1 MVLQVSRGSRVVGW
15 AENRVLRRAVFAVA
29 FIVCAALLI
38 AGLEPVEAWAAP
50 RGAESPSAPVA
61 GPTDSK
67 DPVDFPSAA
76 IRARATGQRV
86 EVTAERSESST
97 TWVNPDGSVTTEQF
111 AAPVRF
117 KNDKG
122 EWASFNTDLVE
133 KADGSLAPASVPE
146 GVVLAGEVNGTDAQP
161 AEVASLSGGAAD
173 SQIAVTW
180 PDTLGAPRVEGS
192 TATYAKAWPG
202 IDLRVTATRDGFEQS
217 FIIAD
222 RTAAEAYAADQ
233 SGSAVTW
240 DVPLSIPDGVT
251 AREIQGERVEFVD
264 SAGNVVSRF
273 EAPMAWDA
281 FVDAKSQEH
290 TQHAGVGVQLVDQ
303 TSDGVT
309 LRLSVDRAWLLD
321 SARVFPV
328 TVDPVYASASARPT
342 FDAFVQSNI
351 SSDRSSE
358 QELKVGTY
366 DGRAKARSFLTF
378 STASFKGVKVQSA
391 SLKVWESWSYSCTPK
406 PLEVWST
413 KSVASAAMRWSS
425 QPALASRVGSVNVAK
440 GHSSSCA
447 AGWVSIPITSVV
459 QSWSTSSAGSASLA
473 LKAASETDVNGWKR
487 FASMESTTPPSIVF
501 TYDRKPNVAA
511 VPTVAGTAT
520 YGADTYVASKRPVVS
535 TTATDPDGNSMRAN
549 IEVHTS
555 TAGTTD
561 SFVTKC
567 ATGLGASGS
576 TLSCTLPADLPDNKT
591 LYVRAK
597 VVDELSVWSASWS
610 GWKTIK
616 TAQLKPAAP
625 TITCQGYTNG
635 SWVQSPPSAN
645 VPCTITVPSLG
656 GNNQAVQLDYR
667 VDGNTAATAVAVTAG
682 KSATMS
688 LPKSAGGHQIRA
700 RVYSASRM
708 QSDAAVFTIGWGGPA
723 LYSPSRLEASNGA
736 FNVLAK
742 APPRT
747 ANETTVSARMQW
759 RMSGSDDPWTN
770 AGAATPVT
778 AALGKETVYS
788 GTFDA
793 AAALAAANK
802 TSRGPVRMDFQVCFT
817 YSGVKSPM
825 CTGTVAPTVVVRVPH
840 AFGDGY
846 PTTDVETGQVAL
858 YTGEFQTSDTDVT
871 VPGYGSDITL
881 SRSHLSFTGS
891 GDVKAWPVDPVTG
904 VFGPGFTANLEGDD
918 SAGLA
923 GVEVIDQRMSDG
935 SIALMG
941 EDGDALVFVNPSG
954 KRETVTGTLV
964 PGTTDTELSGVTAKI
979 TGTAA
984 APTLVVTESDGT
996 VTTFQPASGGAGKNL
1011 EFRPVSIAAV
1021 GDGSS
1026 TTFGYDAATGVVT
1039 RIVAPLPD
1047 GLPADSCPPSGVLQP
1062 GCRALDLT
1070 YQTVTDPNGKSA
1082 QRLVKVSA
1090 VLFDPASKQM
1100 VTTPVTTYTYDSLTR
1115 LSSVTDVR
1123 SGLKTTYTWDGSST
1137 RLKTITPSGLAGYT
1151 MNYAPN
1157 PDASIP
1163 TMVVKNVQRE
1173 GQTAGAPAVQVA
1185 SIVYDIATSGDGLP
1199 DLSREGVKAW
1209 VKDTEGSPEFEAQ
1222 VPVKGYAVF
1231 DSDHPVNALVGKDVS
1246 AADLQYASL
1255 SYINADAYTINT
1267 ATFGA
1272 GAWQMDATWYDTK
1285 GNVVR
1290 TLDEDAVNA
1299 TLADPRMSQAQVD
1312 DLSTQTF
1319 YNSDTTDASG
1329 KTILPAGSRVE
1340 QTFGPARDVMLNNGS
1355 TARVRPHSRTIYDE
1369 GAPNSGLNAATGQPY
1384 SLATTVVSDAVTT
1397 GSGPD
1402 SVSVVET
1409 VSTTKNGYNPI
1420 DGSAAT
1426 STTSGWTLGTPT
1438 TVTDNAGRVTK
1449 QAFDARG
1456 KVVTTIA
1463 PASNGADA
1471 GTTRTIYYTAGANT
1485 ADASC
1490 GGSDQAK
1497 AWAGEVCRVFPAAA
1511 PSEGPS
1517 MPSTRITG
1525 YDYWLAPTTTV
1536 ETSGSATRTSSVTYD
1551 AAGRAIYTKTST
1563 SGLAGSVPM
1572 DAIFTQYNPA
1582 TGLVDAV
1589 GVANSAGTGIGGAK
1603 QTYTYDA
1610 WGKQLTS
1617 TNQLGDVT
1625 TTTYDAKA
1633 RVTSI
1638 NDGKGVTSFEYDGTD
1653 ANGKEERRGLVTK
1666 QTVTRGAGTPLE
1678 YRAAYDAT
1686 GTLTTETLPAGI
1698 TARHLLDEA
1707 GEEIGLSYSGQ
1718 LTDPDTGEVTSGEW
1732 IAWSQ
1737 TNDVSGRVRTDTS
1750 TFASQIATTAG
1761 VTPEAEVTQAV
1772 DVNPLDFD
1780 HRYSYDKAGNLA
1792 KVEDLT
1798 KAPEGENTASP
1809 YVVREY
1815 TFTAKGARASLKET
1829 IHADGTPTGTV
1840 TAGKTQSL
1848 TYDTADR
1855 STGGYVYDLFGRQTK
1870 VPAAH
1875 TPNPGKG
1882 NISLAYF
1889 DSDLPHKITQGDT
1902 TTTFDLDVLAR
1913 RLTQTTTTPSGVTT
1927 TTRHYADDS
1936 DNPAWV
1942 DVKEPNGIV
1951 ETTRFAG
1958 SISGD
1963 LGATIKT
1970 DGAAELT
1977 LPNIRGDIVTTIPIA
1992 AETASESPAETI
2004 TGWAGFEEYGTPV
2017 DPEQARSVAGPLGY
2031 GWLGAKERSTTD
2043 VTAGLTLM
2051 GVRLYNQTTGNFTSA
2066 DPVPGGNATA
2076 YNYPTDPI
2084 NQHDISG
2091 ACSGT
2096 SRVMCPTEGG
2106 FGQSYWGPTGI
2117 RGGRSGK
2124 SARVKSSSGRSKG
2137 GKSRSNGPKKTAYS
2151 RFSPNSRVRANKYF
2165 NIPAANGVYTIHY
2178 KNGKIYVGRSV
2189 NMYRRI
2195 GTHQRNG
2202 KLSKNGGVLEIEF
2215 KRVSGGYKRTRITEN
2230 GTYHHYKNRGYN
2242 MENKIRPCRYRNCR

>member
-1 MVLQVSRGSRVVGW
+1 MEQ
-15 AENRVLRRAVFAVA
+15 
-29 FIVCAALLI
+29 
-38 AGLEPVEAWAAP
+38 AAP
-50 RGAESPSAPVA
+50 ASGGV
-61 GPTDSK
+61 
-67 DPVDFPSAA
+67 VDFPSAV
-76 IRARATGQRV
+76 IQARATGKRV
-86 EVTAERSESST
+86 EVTAERSESSS
-97 TWVNPDGSVTTEQF
+97 TWVNADGSVTTEQF

-133 KADGSLAPASVPE
+133 KADGSLAPTSVPE
-146 GVVLAGEVNGTDAQP
+146 GVVLAGEVKGTDAQP

-180 PDTLGAPRVEGS
+180 PDALGAPRVEGP

-202 IDLRVTATRDGFEQS
+202 IDLQVTATRDGFEQS

-222 RTAAEAYAADQ
+222 RTAAESYAADQ
-233 SGSAVTW
+233 SGSLVTW
-240 DVPLSIPDGVT
+240 DVPLSIPEGVT
-251 AREIQGERVEFVD
+251 AREITGERVEFVD
-264 SAGNVVSRF
+264 AAGNVVSRF

-281 FVDAKSQEH
+281 FVDVKSREH
-290 TQHAGVGVQLVDQ
+290 TQHTGVSVQLVEQ
-303 TSDGVT
+303 EATAVT
-309 LRLSVDRAWLLD
+309 LRLSLSREWLLD
-321 SARVFPV
+321 EARVFPV
-328 TVDPVYASASARPT
+328 TVDPVYASATTRPT

-358 QELKVGTY
+358 RELKVGTY
-366 DGRAKARSFLTF
+366 DGSAKARSFLTF
-378 STASFKGVKVQSA
+378 STASFKGLKVQSA
-391 SLKVWESWSYSCTPK
+391 SLKLYESWSYSCTPTA
-406 PLEVWST
+406 LEVWST
-413 KSVASAAMRWSS
+413 NAAATSAVRWRAQPGLVAK
-425 QPALASRVGSVNVAK
+425 QGSVTVAK

-447 AGWVSIPITSVV
+447 AGWVSIPITGLA
-459 QSWSTSSAGSASLA
+459 QSWATSSAGSASLA

-501 TYDRKPNVAA
+501 TYDRKPNAAA

-535 TTATDPDGNSMRAN
+535 TVGTDPDGNSMRAN

-597 VVDELSVWSASWS
+597 VVDELGVWSASWS

-616 TAQLKPAAP
+616 TAQVKPAAP
-625 TITCQGYTNG
+625 TITCQSYSNG
-635 SWVQSPPSAN
+635 SWTTNVPGAN
-645 VPCTITVPSLG
+645 VPCTITAPALT

-667 VDGNTAATAVAVTAG
+667 IDGATVAATVAVTAG
-682 KSATMS
+682 KSVTVS
-688 LPKSAGGHQIRA
+688 LPKTAGGHQIRA
-700 RVYSASRM
+700 RVSTASRLT
-708 QSDAAVFTIGWGGPA
+708 SDAGVFTAGWGGPA
-723 LYSPSRLEASNGA
+723 LYSPGRLEASNGE
-736 FNVLAK
+736 FKVLAK

-747 ANETTVSARMQW
+747 ANETTVSAQMQW
-759 RMSGSDDPWTN
+759 RPSGSNDTWIN
-770 AGAATPVT
+770 AGSATAVT
-778 AALGKETVYS
+778 GALGKETVFT

-817 YSGVKSPM
+817 YSGVKTPM
-825 CTGTVAPTVVVRVPH
+825 CTGGVAPTVVVRVPH

-904 VFGPGFTANLEGDD
+904 IFGPGFTANLEGDD

-954 KRETVTGTLV
+954 KRETVTGSLV

-984 APTLVVTESDGT
+984 APTLVVTEDDGT
-996 VTTFQPASGGAGKNL
+996 VTTFQPTTGGAGKNL
-1011 EFRPVSIAAV
+1011 DFRPVSIAAV

-1026 TTFGYDAATGVVT
+1026 TTFGYDATTGVVT

-1047 GLPADSCPPSGVLQP
+1047 GLAAGACPPSGVLQP
-1062 GCRALDLT
+1062 GCRAVELAYT
-1070 YQTVTDPNGKSA
+1070 SVTDPNGMSV
-1082 QRLVKVSA
+1082 QRLAKASA
-1090 VLFDPASKQM
+1090 TLFDPATNQM

-1123 SGLKTTYTWDGSST
+1123 SGLKTTYTWDGTST

-1157 PDASIP
+1157 PDPSIP
-1163 TMVVKNVQRE
+1163 TMMVKNVQRD
-1173 GQTAGAPAVQVA
+1173 GQTTGAPPVQIA
-1185 SIVYDIATSGDGLP
+1185 SIVYNVATSGAGLP
-1199 DLSREGVKAW
+1199 DLSRAGVKAW
-1209 VKDTEGSPEFEAQ
+1209 VKEADGTPEFDAQ
-1222 VPVKGYAVF
+1222 VPVNGYAVF
-1231 DSDHPVNALVGKDVS
+1231 GSDHPVNALVGKDVP
-1246 AADLQYASL
+1246 AADMQYASL

-1267 ATFGA
+1267 ASYGA
-1272 GAWQMDATWYDTK
+1272 GAWQIDATWYDAK

-1290 TLDEDAVNA
+1290 TLDENAVNT
-1299 TLADPRMSQAQVD
+1299 TLADPDMSQAQVD
-1312 DLSTQTF
+1312 DLSEQTV
-1319 YNSDTTDASG
+1319 YNAEIKNSAG
-1329 KTILPAGSRVE
+1329 NVLVPAGSRVE
-1340 QTFGPARDVMLNNGS
+1340 ETFRPARDVMLNDGS

-1369 GAPNSGLNAATGQPY
+1369 GAPNNGINAATGQSY
-1384 SLATTVVSDAVTT
+1384 SLATTVISDAVTT
-1397 GSGPD
+1397 GSGPGA
-1402 SVSVVET
+1402 VTVVEA
-1409 VSTTKNGYNPI
+1409 VSTTRNGYNPL
-1420 DGSAAT
+1420 DGSAVT
-1426 STTSGWTLGTPT
+1426 SPTSGWTLGTPT

-1449 QAFDARG
+1449 QIFDTRG
-1456 KVVTTIA
+1456 KVITTIA
-1463 PASNGADA
+1463 PASNGDDA
-1471 GTTRTIYYTAGANT
+1471 GTTRTIYYTAGPNA

-1490 GGSDQAK
+1490 GNTAQAK
-1497 AWAGEVCRVFPAAA
+1497 AWAGEVCRTFPAAA

-1517 MPSTRITG
+1517 MPSSKVTG

-1536 ETSGSATRTSSVTYD
+1536 ETSGAATRTSSVKYD

-1572 DAIFTQYNPA
+1572 DAIFTQYNQA

-1589 GVANSAGTGIGGAK
+1589 GVANAAGTGIAGAK
-1603 QTYTYDA
+1603 QSYTYDA
-1610 WGKQLTS
+1610 WGKQVTS

-1633 RVTSI
+1633 RVTSVD
-1638 NDGKGVTSFEYDGTD
+1638 DGKGVTSFEYDGTD
-1653 ANGKEERRGLVTK
+1653 ANGKAERRGLVTK
-1666 QTVTRGAGTPLE
+1666 QTVTRGSSSPLT
-1678 YRAAYDAT
+1678 YAAAYDAA
-1686 GTLTTETLPAGI
+1686 GAMTTETLPGGI
-1698 TARHLLDEA
+1698 TVTHELDDA
-1707 GEEIGLSYSGQ
+1707 GEETGLTYTGKT
-1718 LTDPDTGEVTSGEW
+1718 TDPNSGKVEQG
-1732 IAWSQ
+1732 AWFGW
-1737 TNDVSGRVRTDTS
+1737 TLVNDVSGRSRTDS
-1750 TFASQIATTAG
+1750 ATFSSAIATTAG
-1761 VTPEAEVTQAV
+1761 VTPDADVTEALDA
-1772 DVNPLDFD
+1772 NPLDFD
-1780 HRYSYDKAGNLA
+1780 HRYTYDKAGDLA

-1798 KAPEGENTASP
+1798 GLPVGDATVSP

-1815 TFTAKGARASLKET
+1815 TFTAKGARAGMSER
-1829 IHADGTPTGTV
+1829 IHADGTLAGTA
-1840 TAGKTQSL
+1840 TTGKTQTL

-1855 STGGYVYDLFGRQTK
+1855 PTGGYVYDMFGRQTT

-1875 TPNPGKG
+1875 APNPGKG
-1882 NISLAYF
+1882 NIDLAYF
-1889 DSDLPHKITQGDT
+1889 DSDLPQKITQGDN
-1902 TTTFDLDVLAR
+1902 TTTFTLDVSAR
-1913 RLTQTTTTPSGVTT
+1913 RLVQTTVTPAGTTT

-1942 DVKEPNGIV
+1942 DVTQPNGVV

-1963 LGATIKT
+1963 IGAYIKT
-1970 DGAAELT
+1970 DGAAELALSST
-1977 LPNIRGDIVTTIPIA
+1977 YGDIATTVPISATAVTDT
-1992 AETASESPAETI
+1992 PAETI
-2004 TGWAGFEEYGTPV
+2004 AGWAGYEEYGEPA
-2017 DPEQARSVAGPLGY
+2017 DSGQANTVAGPVGY
-2031 GWLGAKERSTTD
+2031 GWLGAKERATSD
-2043 VTAGLTLM
+2043 ATAGLTLM
-2051 GVRLYNQTTGNFTSA
+2051 GVRLYNQATGTFTST
-2066 DPVPGGNATA
+2066 DPVPGGNSTA

-2084 NQHDISG
+2084 NMCDQSG
-2091 ACSGT
+2091 KEACKRKKGN
-2096 SRVMCPTEGG
+2096 SRPQVSKTRRQTTRKWHNAKEIWLSALI
-2106 FGQSYWGPTGI
+2106 FGQTL
-2117 RGGRSGK
+2117 
-2124 SARVKSSSGRSKG
+2124 
-2137 GKSRSNGPKKTAYS
+2137 GPKKLLQKTGLWKKLPKWAQ
-2151 RFSPNSRVRANKYF
+2151 RVAPSGIGIDQLQKKSF
-2165 NIPAANGVYTIHY
+2165 WIWTEY
-2178 KNGKIYVGRSV
+2178 KECGK
-2189 NMYRRI
+2189 
-2195 GTHQRNG
+2195 
-2202 KLSKNGGVLEIEF
+2202 GGVM
-2215 KRVSGGYKRTRITEN
+2215 KYW
-2230 GTYHHYKNRGYN
+2230 YRGYSFLQ
-2242 MENKIRPCRYRNCR
+2242 YRAKYSILYWRTSWVYLKALHTSSTGRISGRLPG

>member
-1 MVLQVSRGSRVVGW
+1 M
-15 AENRVLRRAVFAVA
+15 
-29 FIVCAALLI
+29 
-38 AGLEPVEAWAAP
+38 
-50 RGAESPSAPVA
+50 
-61 GPTDSK
+61 
-67 DPVDFPSAA
+67 DFPSAA

-996 VTTFQPASGGAGKNL
+996 VTTFQPASGGAGK
-1011 EFRPVSIAAV
+1011 
-1021 GDGSS
+1021 
-1026 TTFGYDAATGVVT
+1026 
-1039 RIVAPLPD
+1039 
-1047 GLPADSCPPSGVLQP
+1047 
-1062 GCRALDLT
+1062 
-1070 YQTVTDPNGKSA
+1070 
-1082 QRLVKVSA
+1082 
-1090 VLFDPASKQM
+1090 
-1100 VTTPVTTYTYDSLTR
+1100 
-1115 LSSVTDVR
+1115 
-1123 SGLKTTYTWDGSST
+1123 
-1137 RLKTITPSGLAGYT
+1137 
-1151 MNYAPN
+1151 
-1157 PDASIP
+1157 
-1163 TMVVKNVQRE
+1163 
-1173 GQTAGAPAVQVA
+1173 
-1185 SIVYDIATSGDGLP
+1185 
-1199 DLSREGVKAW
+1199 
-1209 VKDTEGSPEFEAQ
+1209 
-1222 VPVKGYAVF
+1222 
-1231 DSDHPVNALVGKDVS
+1231 
-1246 AADLQYASL
+1246 
-1255 SYINADAYTINT
+1255 
-1267 ATFGA
+1267 
-1272 GAWQMDATWYDTK
+1272 
-1285 GNVVR
+1285 
-1290 TLDEDAVNA
+1290 
-1299 TLADPRMSQAQVD
+1299 
-1312 DLSTQTF
+1312 
-1319 YNSDTTDASG
+1319 
-1329 KTILPAGSRVE
+1329 
-1340 QTFGPARDVMLNNGS
+1340 
-1355 TARVRPHSRTIYDE
+1355 
-1369 GAPNSGLNAATGQPY
+1369 
-1384 SLATTVVSDAVTT
+1384 
-1397 GSGPD
+1397 
-1402 SVSVVET
+1402 
-1409 VSTTKNGYNPI
+1409 
-1420 DGSAAT
+1420 
-1426 STTSGWTLGTPT
+1426 
-1438 TVTDNAGRVTK
+1438 
-1449 QAFDARG
+1449 
-1456 KVVTTIA
+1456 
-1463 PASNGADA
+1463 
-1471 GTTRTIYYTAGANT
+1471 
-1485 ADASC
+1485 
-1490 GGSDQAK
+1490 
-1497 AWAGEVCRVFPAAA
+1497 
-1511 PSEGPS
+1511 
-1517 MPSTRITG
+1517 
-1525 YDYWLAPTTTV
+1525 
-1536 ETSGSATRTSSVTYD
+1536 
-1551 AAGRAIYTKTST
+1551 
-1563 SGLAGSVPM
+1563 
-1572 DAIFTQYNPA
+1572 
-1582 TGLVDAV
+1582 
-1589 GVANSAGTGIGGAK
+1589 
-1603 QTYTYDA
+1603 
-1610 WGKQLTS
+1610 
-1617 TNQLGDVT
+1617 
-1625 TTTYDAKA
+1625 
-1633 RVTSI
+1633 
-1638 NDGKGVTSFEYDGTD
+1638 
-1653 ANGKEERRGLVTK
+1653 
-1666 QTVTRGAGTPLE
+1666 
-1678 YRAAYDAT
+1678 
-1686 GTLTTETLPAGI
+1686 
-1698 TARHLLDEA
+1698 
-1707 GEEIGLSYSGQ
+1707 
-1718 LTDPDTGEVTSGEW
+1718 
-1732 IAWSQ
+1732 
-1737 TNDVSGRVRTDTS
+1737 
-1750 TFASQIATTAG
+1750 
-1761 VTPEAEVTQAV
+1761 
-1772 DVNPLDFD
+1772 
-1780 HRYSYDKAGNLA
+1780 
-1792 KVEDLT
+1792 
-1798 KAPEGENTASP
+1798 
-1809 YVVREY
+1809 
-1815 TFTAKGARASLKET
+1815 
-1829 IHADGTPTGTV
+1829 
-1840 TAGKTQSL
+1840 
-1848 TYDTADR
+1848 
-1855 STGGYVYDLFGRQTK
+1855 
-1870 VPAAH
+1870 
-1875 TPNPGKG
+1875 
-1882 NISLAYF
+1882 
-1889 DSDLPHKITQGDT
+1889 
-1902 TTTFDLDVLAR
+1902 
-1913 RLTQTTTTPSGVTT
+1913 
-1927 TTRHYADDS
+1927 
-1936 DNPAWV
+1936 
-1942 DVKEPNGIV
+1942 
-1951 ETTRFAG
+1951 
-1958 SISGD
+1958 
-1963 LGATIKT
+1963 
-1970 DGAAELT
+1970 
-1977 LPNIRGDIVTTIPIA
+1977 
-1992 AETASESPAETI
+1992 
-2004 TGWAGFEEYGTPV
+2004 
-2017 DPEQARSVAGPLGY
+2017 
-2031 GWLGAKERSTTD
+2031 
-2043 VTAGLTLM
+2043 
-2051 GVRLYNQTTGNFTSA
+2051 
-2066 DPVPGGNATA
+2066 
-2076 YNYPTDPI
+2076 
-2084 NQHDISG
+2084 
-2091 ACSGT
+2091 
-2096 SRVMCPTEGG
+2096 
-2106 FGQSYWGPTGI
+2106 
-2117 RGGRSGK
+2117 
-2124 SARVKSSSGRSKG
+2124 
-2137 GKSRSNGPKKTAYS
+2137 
-2151 RFSPNSRVRANKYF
+2151 
-2165 NIPAANGVYTIHY
+2165 
-2178 KNGKIYVGRSV
+2178 
-2189 NMYRRI
+2189 
-2195 GTHQRNG
+2195 
-2202 KLSKNGGVLEIEF
+2202 
-2215 KRVSGGYKRTRITEN
+2215 
-2230 GTYHHYKNRGYN
+2230 
-2242 MENKIRPCRYRNCR
+2242 